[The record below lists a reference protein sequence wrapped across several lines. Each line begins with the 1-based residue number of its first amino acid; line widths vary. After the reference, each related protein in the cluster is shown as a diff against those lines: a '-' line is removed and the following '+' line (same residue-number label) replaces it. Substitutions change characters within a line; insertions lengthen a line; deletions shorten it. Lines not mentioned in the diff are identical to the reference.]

1 MPIFR
6 KADIMRRSLIAT
18 CVALTLTGCG
28 AIYQSPAVRSTGADG
43 ANVRV
48 VAMTPESVLLANR
61 SPYQP
66 QTLPAV
72 FSQTAGTGGGLRG
85 AGDLPDPP
93 SGGPIDAASTAVR
106 LPPEADPGPYKIGVG
121 DVMILAMPQDPA
133 AQPTTGGG
141 NLSVSQNRRNNYT
154 VQDDGAITVPD
165 LGRVPVAGLTLS
177 EAEDVLFQ
185 KLVENQI
192 DPSFNIEIAE
202 FNSSRV
208 AIGGAVAAPGVVP
221 VALSPLYLDEALSSV
236 GGVVATEG
244 AAIRLYRDGQLYQI
258 PLDALYSDQRLERV
272 RLMAGDSIFVD
283 TGTDLNQA
291 QDYFAEQI
299 RVAELRQSAR
309 NSALQ
314 ELNTVVSL
322 NRSALAEARS
332 NYQTQTE
339 LGAVDRDYV
348 YLTGEVGTQGRFTM
362 PFGQEASLADAL
374 YGEAGGVP
382 TQTGDVSEIY
392 VLRASDDPR
401 EFGAVTAWHL
411 DGRNAVNFL
420 LATRFMLRPDDI
432 IFVAEQP
439 VTRWGR
445 VIQQITP
452 SLLTTGVNAASN

>member
-1 MPIFR
+1 M
-6 KADIMRRSLIAT
+6 MRHPLIAT
-18 CVALTLTGCG
+18 GFALTLALGVASCG
-28 AIYQSPAVRSTGADG
+28 AIYQSPAVRTAGLDEQR
-43 ANVRV
+43 VRV
-48 VAMTPESVLLANR
+48 VPMTAESVLVANR

-85 AGDLPDPP
+85 AGELPDPP
-93 SGGPIDAASTAVR
+93 SGGPIDAGNTTLN
-106 LPPEADPGPYKIGVG
+106 LPPESDPGPYKIGVG
-121 DVMILAMPQDPA
+121 DVMILAMPQDPVA
-133 AQPTTGGG
+133 TPGAGTG

-165 LGRVPVAGLTLS
+165 LGRVPVAGLTVS

-208 AIGGAVAAPGVVP
+208 AIGGAVASPGIVP

-244 AAIRLYRDGQLYQI
+244 AAVRLYRDGQLYQI
-258 PLDALYSDQRLERV
+258 PLDALYSDQSLARV
-272 RLMAGDSIFVD
+272 RLLAGDSIFVD

-291 QDYFAEQI
+291 QDYFAERIQ
-299 RVAELRQSAR
+299 VAQLRQTAR
-309 NSALQ
+309 NAALQ

-322 NRSALAEARS
+322 NRAALNEARA
-332 NYQTQTE
+332 NYQAQTD
-339 LGAVDRDYV
+339 LDAVDRDYV
-348 YLTGEVGTQGRFTM
+348 YLTGEVGTQGRFVM

-374 YGEAGGVP
+374 YGQAGGIP
-382 TQTGDVSEIY
+382 TQTGNVSEIY
-392 VLRASDDPR
+392 VLRAASDPR

-411 DGRNAVNFL
+411 DGRNAINFI
-420 LATRFMLRPDDI
+420 LATKFMLRPDDI

-439 VTRWGR
+439 VTRWNR

-452 SLLTTGVNAASN
+452 ALITTGVNAARN

>member
-1 MPIFR
+1 
-6 KADIMRRSLIAT
+6 MRHTLIAT
-18 CVALTLTGCG
+18 CLILTLTSCG
-28 AIYQSPAVRSTGADG
+28 AIYRSPAVRSAGLDDRR
-43 ANVRV
+43 VQV
-48 VAMTPESVLLANR
+48 VAMTAESVLVANR
-61 SPYQP
+61 STYQP
-66 QTLPAV
+66 RNLPAV
-72 FSQTAGTGGGLRG
+72 FSQTAGNGGGLRG
-85 AGDLPDPP
+85 AGDLPEPP
-93 SGGPIDAASTAVR
+93 SGGPADAANTAVR

-133 AQPTTGGG
+133 SAPATGPG
-141 NLSVSQNRRNNYT
+141 NLSVSQNRRNTYT

-208 AIGGAVAAPGVVP
+208 AIGGAVTNPGVVP
-221 VALSPLYLDEALSSV
+221 VALSALYLDEALNSV
-236 GGVVATEG
+236 GGVIATEG

-283 TGTDLNQA
+283 TGTDLDQA

-309 NSALQ
+309 ATALQ
-314 ELNTVVSL
+314 ELNTVVTL
-322 NRSALAEARS
+322 NRSALAEVRA
-332 NYQTQTE
+332 NYQAQTDF
-339 LGAVDRDYV
+339 GAVDRDYV
-348 YLTGEVGTQGRFTM
+348 YLMGEVATQGRYTM
-362 PFGQEASLADAL
+362 PFGQDASLADAL
-374 YGEAGGVP
+374 FGEAGGIP
-382 TQTGDVSEIY
+382 TQTGDVSAIY

-411 DGRNAVNFL
+411 DGRDVTNFL
-420 LATRFMLRPDDI
+420 LATRFTLRPNDI

-439 VTRWGR
+439 VTRWNR

-452 SLLTTGVNAASN
+452 SLLTSGVAAARN